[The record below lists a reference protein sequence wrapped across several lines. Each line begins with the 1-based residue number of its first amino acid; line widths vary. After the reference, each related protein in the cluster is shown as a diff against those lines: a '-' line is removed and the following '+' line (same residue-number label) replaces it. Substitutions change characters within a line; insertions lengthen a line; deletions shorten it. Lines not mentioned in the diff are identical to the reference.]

1 MPLITQPREIYV
13 MLERGLVRYRVP
25 LCIERPFTSHLN
37 SIEFKFSEHLLLH
50 GRMSHP
56 EKIELDITKIL
67 GDALEAAK
75 VVRPK
80 LPESTGR
87 FERDPCVMC

>member
-1 MPLITQPREIYV
+1 
-13 MLERGLVRYRVP
+13 
-25 LCIERPFTSHLN
+25 
-37 SIEFKFSEHLLLH
+37 
-50 GRMSHP
+50 MSHP

-67 GDALEAAK
+67 GDALEANK

-87 FERDPCVMC
+87 FERDACNMC